1 MGQLLEKRILKLE
14 NVLTSRVVP
23 MVAIHWAGRYEWNR
37 QCFENHQ
44 NFIAAVETAFKG
56 RDIGPLI
63 MITKRGSAYQESAE
77 FPETWEE

>member
-1 MGQLLEKRILKLE
+1 MGQSLEKRILRLE
-14 NVLTSRVVP
+14 NNVMSTVVP

-56 RDIGPLI
+56 RDIDPLI
-63 MITKRGSAYQESAE
+63 MITKRGSAHQESAE